1 MEHPDDDLWT
11 SIGAAARSAMAAFP
25 GDTADIAGV
34 GLCTIRFCR
43 AVLKAD
49 GTLAQPVM
57 SWMDDRVSRPYEHV
71 VPDAR
76 WVTTS
81 SGYIGHRLTGA
92 FRDTAANYAGM
103 WPLDSDTWQW
113 SDDEEPWAKTGM
125 RRDMLFDLVMPG
137 DVLGNRDRRRVPAH
151 RHPRRAAPR
160 RHRQR
165 QGRRGAGLRPARLRH
180 PARLPRHLRGR
191 HDDRPRNLPD
201 ATGFWTNYASV
212 PHSYLYESFGVRR
225 GMWTVSWLRDLLG
238 EEVAA
243 GARAAGLSVEE
254 NLNTKAAEVPP
265 GCDGLLT
272 VLDWLAPTEAP
283 YRKGTVLGFDGR
295 QGRYHMYR
303 SILEGLALTLH
314 GTAGR
319 MADELGTS
327 WTHTLLSGGGSSS
340 DLMMQIFADVFGV
353 PAHRAEVNN
362 AAGLGAA
369 MCAAV
374 GTGAHTTFDDAREAM
389 VRAGKV
395 ITPDPAHH
403 ALYTR
408 LGKVYRRIQDHT
420 DPIYRETWDITGQ
433 RSSIPAPLSAP
444 TSGPSGASRSP

>member
-1 MEHPDDDLWT
+1 MT
-11 SIGAAARSAMAAFP
+11 AAASRHTGIPEGLPLVA
-25 GDTADIAGV
+25 TANDKAVEALGC
-34 GLCTIRFCR
+34 GLH
-43 AVLKAD
+43 D
-49 GTLAQPVM
+49 SGTLL
-57 SWMDDRVSRPYEHV
+57 VSLGTYV
-71 VPDAR
+71 
-76 WVTTS
+76 
-81 SGYIGHRLTGA
+81 
-92 FRDTAANYAGM
+92 AGM
-103 WPLDSDTWQW
+103 T
-113 SDDEEPWAKTGM
+113 TG
-125 RRDMLFDLVMPG
+125 
-137 DVLGNRDRRRVPAH
+137 
-151 RHPRRAAPR
+151 
-160 RHRQR
+160 
-165 QGRRGAGLRPARLRH
+165 
-180 PARLPRHLRGR
+180 
-191 HDDRPRNLPD
+191 PRNLPD

-327 WTHTLLSGGGSSS
+327 WTHTLLSVGGSSS
-340 DLMMQIFADVFGV
+340 DLMMQLFADVFGV

-389 VRAGKV
+389 VRPGKV
-395 ITPDPAHH
+395 FTPDPAHH

-433 RSSIPAPLSAP
+433 RSSIPAPLPAP
-444 TSGPSGASRSP
+444 TSGPSGASQSP